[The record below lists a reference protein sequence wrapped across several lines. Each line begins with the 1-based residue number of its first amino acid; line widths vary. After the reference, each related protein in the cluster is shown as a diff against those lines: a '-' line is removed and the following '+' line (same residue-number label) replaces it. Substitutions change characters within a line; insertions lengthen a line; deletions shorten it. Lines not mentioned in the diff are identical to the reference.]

1 MDNKNFNS
9 IAWDVKRVFLR
20 SISLKVKQLNRL
32 LVLVDTEKEKEEILS
47 CIDSTLKESFP
58 EHKSN
63 VFRIDLATKQSMS
76 ELSYEV
82 FYKIYESQ
90 DEKTKQMKD
99 FSRWI
104 EDVKQAEGVIVSLGM
119 APVVSINQKDDNV
132 NNGYGLFVFDN
143 LDKANEGVLNGVKG
157 MYHDGRNC
165 IIPVGWEFISF
176 CSHGAKIFD
185 TIFNISTRVKDI
197 NEEWD

>member
-1 MDNKNFNS
+1 MDNKDY
-9 IAWDVKRVFLR
+9 IAWRVKDVLNA
-20 SISLKVKQLNRL
+20 SINWKEKQLNRI
-32 LVLVDTEKEKEEILS
+32 LVLVDTEKEKEELLS

-58 EHKSN
+58 EHKIN

-90 DEKTKQMKD
+90 DEKTQQMKD

-104 EDVKQAEGVIVSLGM
+104 EDVKKSEGVIGSFGM
-119 APVVSINQKDDNV
+119 APVISINQKDDNV
-132 NNGYGLFVFDN
+132 NFGYGLFVFDN
-143 LDKANEGVLNGVKG
+143 LDKANDGVLNGVKG
-157 MYHDGRNC
+157 MYHDGRDC

-176 CSHGAKIFD
+176 CSHGAKIGD
-185 TIFNISTRVKDI
+185 PSFNVSTSVWDI

>member
-1 MDNKNFNS
+1 MDNKDY
-9 IAWDVKRVFLR
+9 IAWSVKYVLDD
-20 SISLKVKQLNRL
+20 SINRKEKQLNRI
-32 LVLVDTEKEKEEILS
+32 LVLVDTEKEKEELLS

-58 EHKSN
+58 EHKIN

-90 DEKTKQMKD
+90 DETTKQMKD

-104 EDVKQAEGVIVSLGM
+104 EDVKKSEGVIGSFGM
-119 APVVSINQKDDNV
+119 APVISINQKDDNV
-132 NNGYGLFVFDN
+132 NFGYGLFVFDN
-143 LDKANEGVLNGVKG
+143 LDKANDGVLNGVKG
-157 MYHDGRNC
+157 MYHDGRDC

-176 CSHGAKIFD
+176 CSHGAKIGDPSFNVS
-185 TIFNISTRVKDI
+185 TIVCDI
-197 NEEWD
+197 NEE

>member
-1 MDNKNFNS
+1 MDNKDY
-9 IAWDVKRVFLR
+9 IAWRVKDVLNA
-20 SISLKVKQLNRL
+20 SINWKEKQLNRI
-32 LVLVDTEKEKEEILS
+32 LVLVDTEKEKEELLS

-58 EHKSN
+58 EHKIN

-90 DEKTKQMKD
+90 DETTKQMKD

-104 EDVKQAEGVIVSLGM
+104 EDVKKSEGVIGSFGM
-119 APVVSINQKDDNV
+119 APVISINQKDDNV
-132 NNGYGLFVFDN
+132 NFGYGLFVFDN
-143 LDKANEGVLNGVKG
+143 LDKANDGVLNGVKG
-157 MYHDGRNC
+157 MYHDGRDC

-176 CSHGAKIFD
+176 CSHGAKIGD
-185 TIFNISTRVKDI
+185 PSFNVSTSVWDI
-197 NEEWD
+197 NEE